1 MKGFLEL
8 QKREHPPEKT
18 TVKKCDVLQI
28 KAIRKGTKKLEDPI
42 SVRKGKRMMLNPPT
56 KGGMPAV
63 MLSAATD
70 LTILSRVGYSAIPNS
85 IQTDWSNENF
95 QGISKEN
102 LPLHISM
109 MHEKEKCAFLLEEQ
123 SEHIADIEAESARKD
138 LQIETLQNEIE
149 HLSIQLNQSAIADIY
164 NSQVHSMHE
173 HMHRQSELDV
183 LNEIKGES
191 KQKDLIIADLRDQI
205 WQLGLQIRLLR
216 DDVSIAIL
224 DVVKDEDSGRQQE
237 FEAVVE
243 PATPPEGNASEENIQ
258 DEERASSVGEDVVDY
273 TESQVHISSEPTKS
287 PSSEKWADEEL
298 LSLPTDDG
306 KVEMLQIRNE
316 ELEKAVTELE
326 ENYNMST
333 GTVIMLNRKMSLAED
348 KLKNTEA
355 TVARLQ
361 KELRERCSQLQ
372 DMSSKFS
379 SLREAN
385 NQLRVVTDLQNEN
398 VRLREL
404 VVKLEA
410 GSTEQ
415 TEAVVKL
422 REQTGNLQLRST
434 VEEARTRQLQDEYN
448 TVKTENRNL
457 QRNLQEHQVTLQ
469 ATNTRLER
477 FISRIVQVIYSAP
490 GVEQPNREITD
501 DDTLKAFKTLLD
513 ERLEF
518 YGLLIAHEIAVRPLF
533 SSTDESHMTL

>member
-8 QKREHPPEKT
+8 QKREHPPEKA

-42 SVRKGKRMMLNPPT
+42 SVRKGRRMMLNPPT

-70 LTILSRVGYSAIPNS
+70 LTVLSRVGNSAVPSS
-85 IQTDWSNENF
+85 IHTDWSNEQF

-102 LPLHISM
+102 LPMHISM
-109 MHEKEKCAFLLEEQ
+109 MHEKEKYAFLLEEQ

-164 NSQVHSMHE
+164 NSQVHSMQE
-173 HMHRQSELDV
+173 HMHGQSELDA

-205 WQLGLQIRLLR
+205 WQLGFQIRLLR

-224 DVVKDEDSGRQQE
+224 DVVKDDESGRQPE
-237 FEAVVE
+237 FEAIIE

-258 DEERASSVGEDVVDY
+258 GEERASSVGEDEIDY
-273 TESQVHISSEPTKS
+273 AESQVHLSSEPTKS
-287 PSSEKWADEEL
+287 PSSDKSADEEL

-306 KVEMLQIRNE
+306 KVEMLQIRTE

-333 GTVIMLNRKMSLAED
+333 GTVIMLNRKLSLAED

-361 KELRERCSQLQ
+361 KEQMERCSQLQ

-379 SLREAN
+379 SLRETN
-385 NQLRVVTDLQNEN
+385 NQLKVVTDLQNEN

-404 VVKLEA
+404 VVKMEA

-415 TEAVVKL
+415 TEAAVKL
-422 REQTGNLQLRST
+422 REQTGNLQLRCT
-434 VEEARTRQLQDEYN
+434 VEEARTRQLQDEHN
-448 TVKTENRNL
+448 TVKAENRNL

-469 ATNTRLER
+469 ASNTRLER
-477 FISRIVQVIYSAP
+477 FISRIVQVIYSTP

-533 SSTDESHMTL
+533 TSTDDSRMTM

>member
-8 QKREHPPEKT
+8 QKREHPPEKA

-42 SVRKGKRMMLNPPT
+42 SVRKGRRMMLNPPT

-70 LTILSRVGYSAIPNS
+70 LTVLSRVGNSAVPSS
-85 IQTDWSNENF
+85 IHTDWSNEQF

-102 LPLHISM
+102 LPMHISM
-109 MHEKEKCAFLLEEQ
+109 MHEKEKYAFLLEEQ

-164 NSQVHSMHE
+164 NSQVHSMQE
-173 HMHRQSELDV
+173 HMHGQSELDA

-205 WQLGLQIRLLR
+205 WQLGFQIRLLR

-224 DVVKDEDSGRQQE
+224 DVVKDDESGRQPE
-237 FEAVVE
+237 FEAIIE

-258 DEERASSVGEDVVDY
+258 GEERASSVGEDEIDY
-273 TESQVHISSEPTKS
+273 AESQVHLSSEPTKS
-287 PSSEKWADEEL
+287 PSSDKSADEEL

-306 KVEMLQIRNE
+306 KVEMLQIRTE

-333 GTVIMLNRKMSLAED
+333 GTVIMLNRKLSLAED

-361 KELRERCSQLQ
+361 KEQMERCSQLQ

-379 SLREAN
+379 SLRETN
-385 NQLRVVTDLQNEN
+385 NQLKVVTDLQNEN

-404 VVKLEA
+404 VVKMEA

-415 TEAVVKL
+415 TEAAVKL
-422 REQTGNLQLRST
+422 REQTGNLQLRCT
-434 VEEARTRQLQDEYN
+434 VEEARTRQLQDEHN
-448 TVKTENRNL
+448 TVKAENRNL

-469 ATNTRLER
+469 ASNTRLER
-477 FISRIVQVIYSAP
+477 FISRIVQVIYSTP

-533 SSTDESHMTL
+533 SSTDDSRMTM

>member
-8 QKREHPPEKT
+8 QKREHPPEKA

-42 SVRKGKRMMLNPPT
+42 SVRKGRRMMLNPPT

-70 LTILSRVGYSAIPNS
+70 LTVLSRVGNSAVPSS
-85 IQTDWSNENF
+85 IHTDWSNEQF

-102 LPLHISM
+102 LPMHISM
-109 MHEKEKCAFLLEEQ
+109 MHEKEKYAFLLEEQ

-164 NSQVHSMHE
+164 NSQVHSMQD
-173 HMHRQSELDV
+173 HMHGQSELDA

-205 WQLGLQIRLLR
+205 WQLGFQIRLLR

-224 DVVKDEDSGRQQE
+224 DVVKDDESGRQPE
-237 FEAVVE
+237 FEAIIE

-258 DEERASSVGEDVVDY
+258 GEERASSVGEDEIDY
-273 TESQVHISSEPTKS
+273 AESQVHLSSEPTKS
-287 PSSEKWADEEL
+287 PSSDKSADEEL

-306 KVEMLQIRNE
+306 KVEMLQIRTE

-333 GTVIMLNRKMSLAED
+333 GTVIMLNRKLSLAED

-361 KELRERCSQLQ
+361 KEQMERCSQLQ

-379 SLREAN
+379 SLRETN
-385 NQLRVVTDLQNEN
+385 NQLKVVTDLQNEN

-415 TEAVVKL
+415 TEAAVKL
-422 REQTGNLQLRST
+422 REQTGNLQLRCT
-434 VEEARTRQLQDEYN
+434 VEEARTRQLQDEHN
-448 TVKTENRNL
+448 TVKAENRNL

-469 ATNTRLER
+469 ASNTRLER
-477 FISRIVQVIYSAP
+477 FISRIVQVIYSTP

-533 SSTDESHMTL
+533 SSTDDSRMTM

>member
-8 QKREHPPEKT
+8 QKREHPPEKA

-42 SVRKGKRMMLNPPT
+42 SVRKGRRMMLNPPT

-70 LTILSRVGYSAIPNS
+70 LTVLSRVGNSAVPSS
-85 IQTDWSNENF
+85 IHTDWSNEQF

-102 LPLHISM
+102 LPMHISM
-109 MHEKEKCAFLLEEQ
+109 MHEKEKYAFLLEEQ

-164 NSQVHSMHE
+164 NSQVHSMQD
-173 HMHRQSELDV
+173 HMHGQSELDA

-205 WQLGLQIRLLR
+205 WQLGFQIRLLR

-224 DVVKDEDSGRQQE
+224 DVVKDDESGRQPE
-237 FEAVVE
+237 FEAIIE

-258 DEERASSVGEDVVDY
+258 GEERASSVGEDEIDY
-273 TESQVHISSEPTKS
+273 AESQVHLSSEPTKS
-287 PSSEKWADEEL
+287 PSSDKSADEEL

-306 KVEMLQIRNE
+306 KVEMLQIRTE

-333 GTVIMLNRKMSLAED
+333 GTVIMLNRKLSLAED

-361 KELRERCSQLQ
+361 KEQMERCSQLQ

-379 SLREAN
+379 SLRETN
-385 NQLRVVTDLQNEN
+385 NQLKVVTDLQNEN

-404 VVKLEA
+404 VVKMEA

-415 TEAVVKL
+415 MEAAVKL
-422 REQTGNLQLRST
+422 REQTGNLQLRCT
-434 VEEARTRQLQDEYN
+434 VEEARTRQLQDEHN
-448 TVKTENRNL
+448 TVKAENRNL

-469 ATNTRLER
+469 ASNTRLER
-477 FISRIVQVIYSAP
+477 FISRIVQVIYSTP

-533 SSTDESHMTL
+533 TSTDDSRMTM

>member
-8 QKREHPPEKT
+8 QKREHPPEKA

-42 SVRKGKRMMLNPPT
+42 SVRKGRRMMLNPPT

-70 LTILSRVGYSAIPNS
+70 LTILSRVGNSAVPSS
-85 IQTDWSNENF
+85 IHTDWSNEQF

-102 LPLHISM
+102 LPMHISM
-109 MHEKEKCAFLLEEQ
+109 MHEKEKYAFLLEEQ

-164 NSQVHSMHE
+164 NSQVHSMQD
-173 HMHRQSELDV
+173 HMHGQSELDA

-205 WQLGLQIRLLR
+205 WQLGFQIRLLR

-224 DVVKDEDSGRQQE
+224 DVVKDDESGRQPE
-237 FEAVVE
+237 FEAIIE

-258 DEERASSVGEDVVDY
+258 GEERASSVGEDEIDY
-273 TESQVHISSEPTKS
+273 AESQVHLSSEPTKS
-287 PSSEKWADEEL
+287 PSSDKSADEEL

-306 KVEMLQIRNE
+306 KVEMLQIRTE

-333 GTVIMLNRKMSLAED
+333 GTVIMLNRKLSLAED

-361 KELRERCSQLQ
+361 KEQMERCSQLQ

-379 SLREAN
+379 SLRETN
-385 NQLRVVTDLQNEN
+385 NQLKVVTDLQNEN

-404 VVKLEA
+404 VVKMEA

-415 TEAVVKL
+415 MEAAVKL
-422 REQTGNLQLRST
+422 REQTGNLQLRCT
-434 VEEARTRQLQDEYN
+434 VEEARTRQLQDEHN
-448 TVKTENRNL
+448 TVKAENRNL

-469 ATNTRLER
+469 ASNTRLER
-477 FISRIVQVIYSAP
+477 FISRIVQVIYSTP

-533 SSTDESHMTL
+533 TSTDDSRMTM

>member
-42 SVRKGKRMMLNPPT
+42 SVRKGRRMMLNPPT

-70 LTILSRVGYSAIPNS
+70 LTVLSRVGNSAVPSS
-85 IQTDWSNENF
+85 IHTDWSNEQF

-102 LPLHISM
+102 LPMHISM
-109 MHEKEKCAFLLEEQ
+109 MHEKEKYAFLLEEQ

-164 NSQVHSMHE
+164 NSQVHSMQE
-173 HMHRQSELDV
+173 HMHGQSELDA

-205 WQLGLQIRLLR
+205 WQLGFQIRLLR

-224 DVVKDEDSGRQQE
+224 DVVKDDESGRQPE
-237 FEAVVE
+237 FEAIIE

-258 DEERASSVGEDVVDY
+258 GEERASSVGEDEIDY
-273 TESQVHISSEPTKS
+273 AESQVHLSSEPTKS
-287 PSSEKWADEEL
+287 PSSDKSADEEL

-306 KVEMLQIRNE
+306 KVEMLQIRTE

-333 GTVIMLNRKMSLAED
+333 GTVIMLNRKLSLAED

-361 KELRERCSQLQ
+361 KEQMERCSQLQ

-379 SLREAN
+379 SLRETN
-385 NQLRVVTDLQNEN
+385 NQLKVVTDLQNEN

-415 TEAVVKL
+415 TEAAVKL
-422 REQTGNLQLRST
+422 REQTGNLQLRCT
-434 VEEARTRQLQDEYN
+434 VEEARTRQLQDEHN
-448 TVKTENRNL
+448 TVKAENRNL

-469 ATNTRLER
+469 ASNTRLER
-477 FISRIVQVIYSAP
+477 FISRIVQVIYSTP

-533 SSTDESHMTL
+533 TSTDDSRMTM